1 MLLKYWGDFM
11 KITVLGGDKR
21 SIKLIN
27 LLIED
32 GHNLKIF
39 GFDNLEI
46 EPLKSSKNIKA
57 AIEGSEIIIGP
68 LPSTNDNILINTP
81 LYSSEIII
89 AEVFDMMTKNQIFI
103 AGKITKEILS
113 IASKYDILT
122 KDLLDREEL
131 AVLNAIPTAEGGIQ
145 VAMEEMDT
153 TIHDSNILILGFGR
167 IGKILA
173 RILHGMGANVYAEA
187 RKYED
192 LAWIKSYGYNPIH
205 LNELKGNLSNIDLIF
220 NTIPSMILNE
230 ESLLI
235 LKKDCLIV
243 DLASKPGGVDF
254 EKAKELK
261 IKTVWALG
269 LPGKVAPRT
278 AAKIMR
284 NTIYN
289 IIDEL
294 EE

>member
-1 MLLKYWGDFM
+1 M

-21 SIKLIN
+21 SIQLIN

-32 GHNLKIF
+32 GHDIRIF
-39 GFDNLEI
+39 GFDDMAI
-46 EPLKSSKNIKA
+46 KPLKTSKSLKS
-57 AIEGSEIIIGP
+57 AIEQSEIIVGP
-68 LPSTNDNILINTP
+68 LPSSTDDNLLNTP
-81 LYSSEIII
+81 LYMGEIKID
-89 AEVFDMMTKNQIFI
+89 EVFNEMTKKQIFI
-103 AGKITKEILS
+103 SGKITKKIVS
-113 IASKYDILT
+113 IANKYDILT

-145 VAMEEMDT
+145 IAMEEMKT

-173 RILHGMGANVYAEA
+173 KILHGMGANVNVVA
-187 RKYED
+187 RKHED
-192 LAWIKSYGYNPIH
+192 LAWIKSYGYRPIH
-205 LNELKGNLSNIDLIF
+205 LSHLKNSISSIDLIF
-220 NTIPSMILNE
+220 NTIPSIVLNE
-230 ESLLI
+230 ENLLV

-254 EKAKELK
+254 DKANELE

-269 LPGKVAPRT
+269 LPGKVAPST
-278 AAKIMR
+278 AAKIMKD
-284 NTIYN
+284 TIYN

-294 EE
+294 E

>member
-1 MLLKYWGDFM
+1 M

-39 GFDNLEI
+39 GFDNIEI
-46 EPLKSSKNIKA
+46 EPLRNSKSLKTA
-57 AIEGSEIIIGP
+57 LEGSEIIIGP

-81 LYSSEIII
+81 LYSGEIII

-173 RILHGMGANVYAEA
+173 KSLYGMGANVYVEA
-187 RKYED
+187 RKHED
-192 LAWIKSYGYNPIH
+192 LAWIKSYGYTSIH
-205 LNELKGNLSNIDLIF
+205 LNELKRNLSNIDLIF

-254 EKAKELK
+254 KKAKELK
-261 IKTVWALG
+261 IKTVWPLG
-269 LPGKVAPRT
+269 LPGKVAPNT
-278 AAKIMR
+278 AAKFMR

-289 IIDEL
+289 IIDEWG
-294 EE
+294 E